1 VDIDLNIHLNMLDI
15 NIWSMINDQNLK
27 IITQLNLSN
36 TEFIFRRRPA
46 ISSALYDFQNLT
58 IKSTFFCC
66 SLIRFHLNL
75 TSFNVTGF
83 SPDTNKPQPII
94 VQPILRNK
102 TKLLQVE
109 FQINPTEKD
118 SGYRLQFISQ
128 SLEIKYHSVGTNHV
142 IEINFH

>member
-1 VDIDLNIHLNMLDI
+1 
-15 NIWSMINDQNLK
+15 MISKIQQSNL
-27 IITQLNLSN
+27 L
-36 TEFIFRRRPA
+36 
-46 ISSALYDFQNLT
+46 
-58 IKSTFFCC
+58 FFCC